1 MQTKIQYQDSNQNR
15 LHLLFHVFDIRFFCE
30 LLRRHFRWRSCSFY
44 GIVEDREN
52 HGFVNDVRQD
62 TVRIFEA

>member
-1 MQTKIQYQDSNQNR
+1 MFST
-15 LHLLFHVFDIRFFCE
+15 LEFFVSFSDDTSDGV
-30 LLRRHFRWRSCSFY
+30 LGSFY

-52 HGFVNDVRQD
+52 HGFKDDVRQD